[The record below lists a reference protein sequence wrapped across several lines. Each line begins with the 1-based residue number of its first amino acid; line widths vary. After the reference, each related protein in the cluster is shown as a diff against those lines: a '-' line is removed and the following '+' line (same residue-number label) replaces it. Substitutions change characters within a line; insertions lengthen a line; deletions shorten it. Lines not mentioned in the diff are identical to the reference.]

1 MIFGSQNGRGT
12 CPQHLQILPGAPAK
26 FLRKLCL
33 RWNSNSPWANSKV
46 VSGFSRGWL
55 TARTSPG
62 GPSAQGG
69 RSTAALRIHSLLP
82 MQDVSTAAISNLH
95 GIVSDLLRQKD
106 NNRLTRRFVA
116 GAHHFGLSLQWAFSE
131 GYRLSVIGC
140 WIELPDVASHASAR
154 PNVQPM
160 SQRCAGDRG
169 HRNATA
175 GARSAR

>member
-26 FLRKLCL
+26 FLRKLWL

-82 MQDVSTAAISNLH
+82 MQDVSTAAISNL
-95 GIVSDLLRQKD
+95 
-106 NNRLTRRFVA
+106 
-116 GAHHFGLSLQWAFSE
+116 QWAFSE

-175 GARSAR
+175 GTRSAR